1 MAATPD
7 GKGYWLVASDG
18 GVFSFGDAEFYGSTG
33 GMALNKPIVGM
44 AATPDGKGYWL
55 VASDG
60 GVFSFGDAAFYGSTG
75 AIALNKPVVGMAP
88 TADGGGYWLV
98 ASDGGIFAF
107 GDAGFYGST
116 GSIRL
121 NKPIVAMSP
130 TADGGGY
137 WLSAS
142 DGGIFAFGDAPY
154 EGSAGATGVSAPI
167 VGFASTPNGNPY
179 PAGAVGYDISWP
191 QFPNYNS
198 TTLPTCA
205 NPHLPPTGSEV
216 AVVGVNG
223 GLSTE
228 LNSCFAAEAAWAGAN
243 MTVYINVDNL
253 TAQSAA
259 ASYQTGAN
267 DAAADVSYVEG
278 LGYHPQ
284 IWWLDVEYPCGLSTK
299 LVLWQCGAAG
309 QALNDDVIQG
319 ALSVLDGAGLTAGI
333 YSSYLQW
340 PLTVGSA
347 QLTGVPI
354 WIATVPPNATVWAQD
369 CTTLGFAGGVP
380 YLVQW
385 GEGPPGGLGF
395 DEDYACTT

>member
-18 GVFSFGDAEFYGSTG
+18 GVFSFGDAAFYGSTG
-33 GMALNKPIVGM
+33 GLVLNKPIVGM

-107 GDAGFYGST
+107 GDAAFYGST

-130 TADGGGY
+130 TGDGGGY

-167 VGFASTPNGNPY
+167 VGFASTPDGNPY
-179 PAGAVGYDISWP
+179 PAGAVGYDISYP
-191 QFPNYNS
+191 QFPNYYS
-198 TTLPTCA
+198 KTLPQCA
-205 NPHLPPTGSEV
+205 NPHLPPTGSGV
-216 AVVGVNG
+216 AIVGVNG
-223 GLSTE
+223 GISTE
-228 LNSCFAAEAAWAGAN
+228 TNPCFSQEAAWAGAN
-243 MTVYINVDNL
+243 MTVYINVDNQ
-253 TAQSAA
+253 TALSPA
-259 ASYQTGAN
+259 ASYAFGAN
-267 DAAADVSYVEG
+267 DAAADVSYVEA

-284 IWWLDVEYPCGLSTK
+284 IWWLDVETGCGK
-299 LVLWQCGAAG
+299 VACWQPGSAG
-309 QALNDDVIQG
+309 QALNSDVIQG
-319 ALSVLDGAGLTAGI
+319 ALSVLNADGLTAGV
-333 YSSYLQW
+333 YSTYAQW
-340 PLTVGSA
+340 PAV
-347 QLTGVPI
+347 TGGLNIPGMPI
-354 WIATVPPNATVWAQD
+354 WIAGADTTSKFSGF
-369 CTTLGFAGGVP
+369 CTEADQVFAEGVP

-385 GEGPPGGLGF
+385 TGGPKGVGF